1 MMGKGHHS
9 RFPSWPASSSLPF
22 SLFPLQS
29 CCPFGI
35 AQLGA
40 PAAQAAHS
48 LCHLFWGAALPHHRA
63 IPGLAG
69 LLHNLAVPVPKWRG
83 GRRRRPAL
91 CGGRSS
97 SRPAFL
103 LENEHGGGGDR
114 CREAEVR
121 RVHCGEFRAEPGLLP
136 SGPRGGKAL
145 EL

>member
-9 RFPSWPASSSLPF
+9 RFPSWPASSSLPS
-22 SLFPLQS
+22 SLSFAILLPLWHCPAGS
-29 CCPFGI
+29 PCCPGCP
-35 AQLGA
+35 LSM
-40 PAAQAAHS
+40 PS
-48 LCHLFWGAALPHHRA
+48 ALPHHRA

-69 LLHNLAVPVPKWRG
+69 LLHNLAFPVPKWRG

-91 CGGRSS
+91 GGGRSS

-114 CREAEVR
+114 RREAEVR
-121 RVHCGEFRAEPGLLP
+121 RVHCGEFRAEPGPLP